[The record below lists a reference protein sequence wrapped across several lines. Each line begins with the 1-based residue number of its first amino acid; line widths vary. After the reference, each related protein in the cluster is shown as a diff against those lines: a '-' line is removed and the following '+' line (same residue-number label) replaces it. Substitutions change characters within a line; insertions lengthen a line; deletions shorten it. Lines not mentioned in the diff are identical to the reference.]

1 MNVPLIDL
9 NIINREIYAEIK
21 DKIEEMIFTS
31 AFVSGKQIE
40 KFEAEFAKYLGV
52 RHCLAVSTGT
62 AALELALMSLDIKEG
77 DEVIIPTN
85 SFIAAAEAVSRVGAK
100 PVFAEIEEETYNID
114 ANQVEKLITKRTKV
128 IVPVHLYGQTAAM
141 DKLKELAK
149 KYKISLIEDA
159 CQAHGALYK
168 NVKAGALGN
177 LGCFSFYP
185 SKNLG
190 AWGEGGLV
198 STNNSKLADKIK
210 ILRDH
215 GAIQKYHHELI
226 GSNFRL
232 IELQGLV
239 LSAKLKHLDEW
250 NERRRQAAALY
261 NQLLKDS
268 AIVTPKELP
277 ERKHVYYVYVIR
289 SKMRDALQ
297 KFLTGQGIGT
307 GIHFPI
313 PLHLQKAYQYLNY
326 KLGDFPVA
334 ERVTQEILSLPLYP
348 GITAEQVK
356 FVAEK
361 IKEFHSA

>member
-1 MNVPLIDL
+1 
-9 NIINREIYAEIK
+9 
-21 DKIEEMIFTS
+21 
-31 AFVSGKQIE
+31 
-40 KFEAEFAKYLGV
+40 
-52 RHCLAVSTGT
+52 
-62 AALELALMSLDIKEG
+62 
-77 DEVIIPTN
+77 
-85 SFIAAAEAVSRVGAK
+85 
-100 PVFAEIEEETYNID
+100 
-114 ANQVEKLITKRTKV
+114 VEKLITKRTKV